1 MPQVEHATIVSDL
14 KSEILA
20 VRSPD
25 QATVGDRANAANLAA
40 LDMLIDGTDFSKGKK
55 TLLAEAEIL
64 RNLSGEVREMTEVI
78 DELSHR
84 AE

>member
-1 MPQVEHATIVSDL
+1 MRQVEQASIVSDL
-14 KSEILA
+14 KTEILA

-40 LDMLIDGTDFSKGKK
+40 LDMLIDRTDLSKGEK
-55 TLLAEAEIL
+55 TLLADAEDL
-64 RNLSGEVREMTEVI
+64 RNLSQEVREMTQVI

-84 AE
+84 VE

>member
-25 QATVGDRANAANLAA
+25 QKTVGDRANAANLAA
-40 LDMLIDGTDFSKGKK
+40 LDMLIDGTDLSKGKK
-55 TLLAEAEIL
+55 PLLAEAENL
-64 RNLSGEVREMTEVI
+64 RNLSREVREMTEVI

>member
-25 QATVGDRANAANLAA
+25 QKTVGDRANAANLAA
-40 LDMLIDGTDFSKGKK
+40 LDMLIDGTDLSKGKK
-55 TLLAEAEIL
+55 TLLAEAENL
-64 RNLSGEVREMTEVI
+64 RNLSREVREMTEVI